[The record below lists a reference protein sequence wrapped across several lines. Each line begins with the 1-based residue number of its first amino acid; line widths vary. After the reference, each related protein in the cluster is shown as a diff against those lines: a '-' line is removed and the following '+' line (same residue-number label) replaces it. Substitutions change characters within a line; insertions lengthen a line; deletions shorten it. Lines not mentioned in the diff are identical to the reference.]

1 MKNLVKILI
10 VVGAAVYLAILITL
24 FLQGNVAG
32 MTAMRVAL
40 LAPLFLAVWFTLYRA
55 KRIK

>member
-10 VVGAAVYLAILITL
+10 VVGAAVYLIILMTL

-32 MTAMRVAL
+32 MTAMRAAL

-55 KRIK
+55 KPIK